1 MQLNK
6 PDAVNVRQLIGF
18 FRILIEEGIENGY
31 IQLVK
36 NGNGRIANA
45 FRAYFKQYRKCQYAK
60 LQGKTRRFLKS
71 AESSDG
77 QSESDGN
84 S

>member
-1 MQLNK
+1 MNK
-6 PDAVNVRQLIGF
+6 LDAVNVRQLIGF

-31 IQLVK
+31 IQFVK

-45 FRAYFKQYRKCQYAK
+45 FRAYLKQYRKCQYAI
-60 LQGKTRRFLKS
+60 LQGKTRRFRKS